1 MKTKQQQK
9 EEARKAYQAIL
20 DPAWEAYHAIL
31 DPAWEAYQAIRDQAW
46 EAYQAI
52 RDQAWEA
59 YQAKIKEIDAQPKPG
74 NIIVDGVEYTR
85 VNK

>member
-46 EAYQAI
+46 EAYQA
-52 RDQAWEA
+52 
-59 YQAKIKEIDAQPKPG
+59 KIKEIDAQPKPG